1 MKKTCG
7 QIRTS
12 VKLGLFVWMTAVSA
26 WGQVK
31 DLPVLGKSP
40 VEDVVKAMTT
50 DEKIRLLTGTGEVA
64 EDILMAVGETDK
76 IVPGAAGTT
85 YPIPRLGIPAMVMAD
100 GPAGL
105 RIASR
110 REKGGRT
117 YYCTAFPVATVLAST
132 WNTCLVRQVGNA
144 MGNEVLEYGCD
155 VLLAPALNIHRNPL
169 CGRNFE
175 YYSEDP
181 FLTGKIAV
189 AMVKGIQENGV
200 GTSVKHFAV
209 NNQETNRIANDAI
222 LSTRALR
229 EIYLKGFEM
238 VVKEADPWTVMS
250 SYNKINGVYTSQ
262 SKPLLTTILR
272 DEWGYKGMV
281 VSDWFGGRDA
291 VEQVKAGNDLLMP
304 GKIRQQQAIRQAL
317 ERGELSMNDVD
328 ANVKRVLELVLR
340 TPRFKGYRYSDR
352 PDLKA
357 HALITRQA
365 AAEGMILLRNEGSAL
380 PLSPAMKQI
389 AVFGNTSYRFITG
402 GTGSGDVQEA
412 YSISLEQGLTRAGF
426 VLDGSL
432 KRHYLDYIRGE
443 EAKIDWKKY
452 NHVTPPRMAELALSE
467 ELIRQKAEQAD
478 VAMVTIGRNSGEY
491 TDRKVINDFELCADE
506 REILEKVSRAFHG
519 VGKKVIVILNI
530 GGVIE
535 TASWK
540 EQADAILLAWQGGQE
555 GGNSVADILSGKVNP
570 SGKLPMTFPRAY
582 TDAASSRNFP
592 VVEDEEAVS
601 IYREFFTGA
610 KGTGRP
616 NVDYTLYEEGIFVGY
631 RFFDKFGVDVSY
643 PFGYGL
649 SYTQFAYSEP
659 ECVRREDGYELLCTV
674 TNCGKAAGKEV
685 VQLYVT
691 APGKSMVKPEKE
703 LKAFAKTRLLAP
715 GESEV
720 VHVRIKR
727 ADLASYEELRACW
740 VVEPGTYQVQW
751 GSSSQDVRLR
761 AKLRVKDEEVV
772 ERTHRVLLPVRKLD
786 ELSSASVRER

>member
-1 MKKTCG
+1 MKKTFW
-7 QIRTS
+7 QIKIS
-12 VKLGLFVWMTAVSA
+12 MKLGLFIWTMAVPA
-26 WGQVK
+26 WGQVE
-31 DLPVLGKSP
+31 DLPVLGKSS
-40 VEDVVKAMTT
+40 VEAVMKAMTT
-50 DEKIRLLTGTGEVA
+50 EEKIRLLTGAGEVT
-64 EDILMAVGETDK
+64 EDLLVAVGETDK

-85 YPIPRLGIPAMVMAD
+85 YPIPRLGIPAVVMAD

-105 RIASR
+105 RIAPH
-110 REKGGRT
+110 REKGGQT

-132 WNTCLVRQVGNA
+132 WNTDLVQRVGNA

-181 FLTGKIAV
+181 LLTGKIAV

-200 GTSVKHFAV
+200 GTSIKHFAV

-262 SKPLLTTILR
+262 NKSLLTNILR

-281 VSDWFGGRDA
+281 VSDWFGGRSA

-317 ERGELSMNDVD
+317 ERGELSMDDVD
-328 ANVKRVLELVLR
+328 TNVKRVLELILR

-357 HALITRQA
+357 HALVARQA
-365 AAEGMILLRNEGSAL
+365 AAEGIILLRNEESTL
-380 PLSPAMKQI
+380 PLSPMMKRI

-412 YSISLEQGLTRAGF
+412 YSISLEQGLTHAGF
-426 VLDGSL
+426 VLDKSL
-432 KRHYLDYIRGE
+432 KQHYLDYIRAE

-452 NHVTPPRMAELALSE
+452 NHVTPPRMAEFALSE
-467 ELIRQKAEQAD
+467 ELIRQKAELAD
-478 VAMVTIGRNSGEY
+478 VAMITIGRNSGEY
-491 TDRKVINDFELCADE
+491 TDRKVMDDFELCADE
-506 REILEKVSRAFHG
+506 REMLEKVSRAFHE

-535 TASWK
+535 TASWREK
-540 EQADAILLAWQGGQE
+540 VDAILLAWQGGQE

-582 TDAASSRNFP
+582 ADAASSRNFP

-610 KGTGRP
+610 KGTDRP

-631 RFFDKFGVDVSY
+631 RFFDKFDVVVSY

-649 SYTQFAYSEP
+649 SYTQFAYSKP
-659 ECVRREDGYELLCTV
+659 KCVRKEDGYELSCTV
-674 TNCGKAAGKEV
+674 TNCGKVAGKEV

-691 APGKSMVKPEKE
+691 APGKSMAKPEKE
-703 LKAFAKTRLLAP
+703 LRAFAKTRLLAP

-720 VHVRIKR
+720 LRLKVQRS
-727 ADLASYEELRACW
+727 DLASYEELRACW

-761 AKLRVKDEEVV
+761 AKLRVRNEEVV
-772 ERTHRVLLPVRKLD
+772 EKTHRALLPVRQLN
-786 ELSSASVRER
+786 EI